1 MSTRPADRS
10 ARTTLMSRPL
20 TTIDIHA
27 HMLPEETIR
36 RLGKESPRVAPKL
49 IAQADGSMIMEIAG
63 KVVQRPMP
71 RECWDLDLRLADM
84 DKHGVDMQAV
94 CATVHTFFY
103 DQEPALGLAC
113 AVLQNDEIAAVVD
126 AQSQPLPGAGDLAA
140 AGPAT
145 GGG

>member
-1 MSTRPADRS
+1 MSGAV
-10 ARTTLMSRPL
+10 
-20 TTIDIHA
+20 TIDVHA

-49 IAQADGSMIMEIAG
+49 IAQGDGSTIMEIAG

-71 RECWDLDLRLADM
+71 RECFDLDLRLADM

-103 DQEPALGLAC
+103 DEEPALAAAC
-113 AVLQNDEIAAVVD
+113 AALQNDQIAAVVG
-126 AQSQPLPGAGDLAA
+126 ASSRPLRRACDLAA
-140 AGPAT
+140 AASAT
-145 GGG
+145 GRR